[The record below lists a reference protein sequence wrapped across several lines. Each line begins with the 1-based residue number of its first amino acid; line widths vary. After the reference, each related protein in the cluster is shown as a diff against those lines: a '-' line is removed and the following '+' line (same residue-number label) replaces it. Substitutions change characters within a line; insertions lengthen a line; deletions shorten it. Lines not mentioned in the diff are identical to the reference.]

1 MCTSAYSTRSSYLPY
16 ELKTREDWNEWQANV
31 LGAAILLPQTEV
43 DRAMYFLTENKP
55 LSSSADSIN
64 CEDKFTLS
72 VFCGMF
78 GVSML
83 TAVRRIVELGYI
95 NARKGITA

>member
-1 MCTSAYSTRSSYLPY
+1 MCTNAYSARSSYLPY

-43 DRAMYFLTENKP
+43 DRAMYFLTESKP

-64 CEDKFTLS
+64 CQDKATINI
-72 VFCGMF
+72 FCGIL
-78 GVSML
+78 GVSMS
-83 TAVRRIVELGYI
+83 TAVRRLVELGYMKF
-95 NARKGITA
+95 RKEVTA